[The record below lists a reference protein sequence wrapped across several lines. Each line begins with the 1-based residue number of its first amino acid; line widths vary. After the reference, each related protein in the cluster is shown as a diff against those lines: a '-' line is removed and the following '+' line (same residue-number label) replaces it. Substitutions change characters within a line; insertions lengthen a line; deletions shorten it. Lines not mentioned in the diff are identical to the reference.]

1 MTSINPFNVVNLH
14 GTGCFRSVTLA
25 LPIEQVARFLPAQL
39 ELGAQN
45 VTPPGTHPVI
55 LSFNALT
62 RAEMS
67 IPSLLPSLTY
77 NEFTFGIPYTMAR
90 RGKVGTA
97 FQQLLGRSNA
107 RVSGPFYY
115 MPQLFLDSVLATLGG
130 ILYWGYAKRLARFKN
145 AANRVAIDAEDGSAL
160 TSLDFNVAGEA
171 RPVTDYPHFAPIQA
185 MLNQPLVSQMPVALG
200 PVSVV
205 ADFDK
210 HWPSATLRPL
220 HTAVTVQQ
228 AFVQGFGLGR
238 FPAAD
243 WSEGI
248 DTMVMGSYELQAP
261 WRLGMAHMPLL

>member
-1 MTSINPFNVVNLH
+1 MSTINPFNVVNLH

-39 ELGAQN
+39 ELGAQS

-55 LSFNALT
+55 LSFNALL

-67 IPSLLPSLTY
+67 IPSLLPSLSY
-77 NEFTFGIPYTMAR
+77 NEFTFGVPYTMAR
-90 RGKVGTA
+90 RGKV
-97 FQQLLGRSNA
+97 
-107 RVSGPFYY
+107 GPFYY

-160 TSLDFNVAGEA
+160 ISLDFNPAGEA
-171 RPVTDYPHFAPIQA
+171 KPVTDYPHFAPIQA

-228 AFVQGFGLGR
+228 AFVQGFGRGR
-238 FPAAD
+238 FPATGL
-243 WSEGI
+243 SEGI
-248 DTMVMGSYELQAP
+248 DAMVMGSYELQAP
-261 WRLGMAHMPLL
+261 WRLGMAHVPLL